1 MAFHV
6 GRDDFSRLEIRPAGN
21 GSGFHYFY
29 DPEHRELV
37 KEFVL
42 QVREQVTVYCEVTL
56 IGRPEGTFEPRL
68 TFVVRNST
76 TRAIQSTHEPVLDG
90 ETRLV
95 KARVDLSGCHE
106 ETWQLIRF
114 IESFDGVAVQG
125 GPLAVVSAA
134 DRQLLAAIEASSKD
148 DVVAALQAGLVEGL
162 DERDIALLTG
172 RRAALSKFERLLTD
186 AEFFESERLAIS
198 DSVGPERV
206 WQDFFEANQWI
217 FGYGLRIVCCDAV
230 SDERLET
237 IVVGSD
243 VFDPAGKRTDA
254 LMMTRGRV
262 SGLLF
267 CEIKTPEARLTVERE
282 YRSGV
287 YEPAKDLRGGIAQ
300 LQKTIHKVS
309 LKATANYHRLT
320 ASSGSPT
327 GQEVSTV
334 QPRGV
339 VIVGLLSEFEE
350 EHGVNYE
357 RFASFELL
365 RHSLHGLEVV
375 TFDELLERARFIVR
389 QSLGETQ

>member
-1 MAFHV
+1 MPFHV
-6 GRDDFSRLEIRPAGN
+6 GRDDFARLEIRPAGN

-29 DPEHRELV
+29 DSGHHELV

-42 QVREQVTVYCEVTL
+42 QVRERVTVYCEVTL
-56 IGRPEGTFEPRL
+56 IGRTEGTFEPRL

-76 TRAIQSTHEPVLDG
+76 THAIESTLEPVLDG
-90 ETRLV
+90 ETRLI
-95 KARVDLSGCHE
+95 KARVDLSGCHDE
-106 ETWQLIRF
+106 AWRLIRF
-114 IESFDGVAVQG
+114 IESFDGVAVPG
-125 GPLAVVSAA
+125 GPLAVVSVA

-148 DVVAALQAGLVEGL
+148 DVVAALQATLVEGL
-162 DERDIALLTG
+162 DERDVALLTG
-172 RRAALSKFERLLTD
+172 RRVALEKFERLLAD
-186 AEFFESERLAIS
+186 PKYFEAERRAIS
-198 DSVGPERV
+198 DGVGPERV
-206 WQDFFEANQWI
+206 WQDFFESNQWI

-230 SDERLET
+230 SDERLEA

-309 LKATANYHRLT
+309 LKATENYQRLT

-350 EHGVNYE
+350 QHGINYD

-365 RHSLHGLEVV
+365 RHSLHGMEVV

-389 QSLGETQ
+389 HSLGETE